1 MMKEVTKVFV
11 GAYTM
16 MANGNLLSRVGTAL
30 TAMMAHSYHVPFI
43 VCCETYKFTERVQL
57 ESISFN
63 ELGDPEELLKDLES
77 QEDELLEEG
86 TKKQISVLKKWKELP
101 NLTLLNLIYDLT
113 PTEFITMVITEVG
126 MVPPTSVQVIIRE
139 FSDKDQTSAQDD

>member
-1 MMKEVTKVFV
+1 MKEVSKVFV

-30 TAMMAHSYHVPFI
+30 TAMVANSYHVPFI
-43 VCCETYKFTERVQL
+43 VCCETYKFTERIQL

-63 ELGDPEELLKDLES
+63 ELGNPEELQEGSGEQKTLKN
-77 QEDELLEEG
+77 
-86 TKKQISVLKKWKELP
+86 WKDLP

-113 PTEFITMVITEVG
+113 PTEFIAMVITEVG
-126 MVPPTSVQVIIRE
+126 TVPPTSVPVIIRE
-139 FSDKDQTSAQDD
+139 FFKYESH